1 MTKSKFVIEKIA
13 KLLEQGLISYKDLS
27 SEILNIIKSKKDE
40 FIFKLD
46 LSTKE
51 ELEILKKR
59 LEIVERKLERK
70 NKSKKTKKVKKSY
83 PLNLSLVNF
92 LILYYHHATGRYL
105 MQ

>member
-59 LEIVERKLERK
+59 LEIVERKLKRK
-70 NKSKKTKKVKKSY
+70 NKSKKTKKVKKS
-83 PLNLSLVNF
+83 
-92 LILYYHHATGRYL
+92 
-105 MQ
+105 

>member
-70 NKSKKTKKVKKSY
+70 NKSKMTKKVKKS
-83 PLNLSLVNF
+83 
-92 LILYYHHATGRYL
+92 
-105 MQ
+105 

>member
-13 KLLEQGLISYKDLS
+13 KLLEQGLVSYKDLS

-70 NKSKKTKKVKKSY
+70 NKLRKTKKVKKS
-83 PLNLSLVNF
+83 
-92 LILYYHHATGRYL
+92 
-105 MQ
+105 

>member
-59 LEIVERKLERK
+59 VEIVERKLDRK
-70 NKSKKTKKVKKSY
+70 NKSKKTKKVKK
-83 PLNLSLVNF
+83 
-92 LILYYHHATGRYL
+92 A
-105 MQ
+105 

>member
-13 KLLEQGLISYKDLS
+13 KLLEQGLVSYKDLS

-59 LEIVERKLERK
+59 LEIVERKLERE
-70 NKSKKTKKVKKSY
+70 NKSKKTKKVKKS
-83 PLNLSLVNF
+83 
-92 LILYYHHATGRYL
+92 
-105 MQ
+105 

>member
-1 MTKSKFVIEKIA
+1 MTKSKFVIDKIA

-70 NKSKKTKKVKKSY
+70 NKSKKTKQVKKS
-83 PLNLSLVNF
+83 
-92 LILYYHHATGRYL
+92 
-105 MQ
+105 